1 MNIDFSRILNLVN
14 EIPIHVFKQ
23 CCLTKLPE
31 QQIDEINKT
40 IPILKSQ
47 LTIYSSIQESFL
59 NITVLLIPNLLVIAD
74 QYLVLSNCKITKLK
88 QCYKFDAYGIQLSSS
103 TGHLLMFF
111 NNKSQYLEWM
121 PKLKCF
127 CKLSNFSNKFNL
139 LEQIIKDYYIIQHK
153 KTKKYYTSYVHSIRA
168 TSPVDILHSEIQALR
183 SIKHPSLLDLK
194 WVYDDNHYIY
204 LIFEY
209 FRCEKLLDLLN
220 QGLILDQTQ
229 LASIILQLLQ
239 SLKFLRKNNIYHGN
253 ITPNNILIN
262 TQSSFLQLFL
272 VNMTFISRIDSEPLD
287 QYLSN
292 VHESYIAP
300 EISQGIAK
308 PSIDSDLYQ
317 IGIVL
322 YFLTF
327 FVHQKRKDER
337 VDRIQMELIDKAEE
351 HLSQLNKNTQC
362 NNVLI
367 KDKYQMVY
375 CASQLDLLRRL
386 LDKKEN
392 RIKLEEAIKHHW
404 FINIKQ
410 KLKPKIERRKQHLPS
425 LKTIIELCE
434 QNEYSKHFEKQ
445 QKIIDEDSVLE
456 ENNFIQ
462 VLMQQ
467 LEQNQ
472 QTKRP
477 SKENHEK
484 LRMYEQFKTQI
495 ECEKTDQEKQ
505 FVFSKSMM

>member
-1 MNIDFSRILNLVN
+1 MNIDFSRIFNLIS
-14 EIPIHVFKQ
+14 EIPTQVFKQ
-23 CCLTKLPE
+23 TCLTKLPE
-31 QQIDEINKT
+31 KQIDEINKT
-40 IPILKSQ
+40 IPILKSH
-47 LTIYSSIQESFL
+47 LIIYSSIQESFI
-59 NITVLLIPNLLVIAD
+59 NISVLFIPNLLVIAD

-88 QCYKFDAYGIQLSSS
+88 QYSKFDAYAIQLSSS
-103 TGHLLMFF
+103 TGHLLLFF
-111 NNKSQYLEWM
+111 NHKQQYLEWV
-121 PKLKCF
+121 PKLKSF
-127 CKLSNFSNKFNL
+127 CKLNNFTNKFCL

-153 KTKKYYTSYVHSIRA
+153 KTKKFYTSYVHSIRA
-168 TSPVDILHSEIQALR
+168 TSQIDILNSEIQTLR

-194 WVYDDNHYIY
+194 WVYEDNHYIY
-204 LIFEY
+204 LIFDY

-253 ITPNNILIN
+253 ITPSNILIN

-272 VNMTFISRIDSEPLD
+272 VNMAFISSIDQEPLD

-300 EISQGIAK
+300 EIKQSNAK

-322 YFLTF
+322 YYLTF
-327 FVHQKRKDER
+327 FVHHKKKDER
-337 VDRIQMELIDKAEE
+337 VDRIQFELIDKAEE
-351 HLSQLNKNTQC
+351 HLSQLDKNNQY
-362 NNVLI
+362 
-367 KDKYQMVY
+367 KYKMVY

-386 LDKKEN
+386 LDKKDN

-410 KLKPKIERRKQHLPS
+410 KLKPKVERRKQHLPS

-434 QNEYSKHFEKQ
+434 YNEFSKKFEKQ

-456 ENNFIQ
+456 ENIFIQ
-462 VLMQQ
+462 DLMQQ
-467 LEQNQ
+467 LEKNQ
-472 QTKRP
+472 QSKRP

-484 LRMYEQFKTQI
+484 LRMFEQFKTQI
-495 ECEKTDQEKQ
+495 ECEKTSQEKQ
-505 FVFSKSMM
+505 FVFSKSIL

>member
-1 MNIDFSRILNLVN
+1 MNIDFSRIFNLLS
-14 EIPIHVFKQ
+14 EIPSHVFKQ
-23 CCLTKLPE
+23 SCLTNLPE
-31 QQIDEINKT
+31 KQMDEINKT
-40 IPILKSQ
+40 PPILKSH
-47 LTIYSSIQESFL
+47 LTIYSSIQESFI
-59 NITVLLIPNLLVIAD
+59 NISVLFIPNLLVIAD
-74 QYLVLSNCKITKLK
+74 QYLVLSNCKIAKLK
-88 QCYKFDAYGIQLSSS
+88 QCSKFDAYAIQLSSS
-103 TGHLLMFF
+103 TGYLLMFF
-111 NNKSQYLEWM
+111 NNKQQYLEWV
-121 PKLKCF
+121 PKLKSF
-127 CKLSNFSNKFNL
+127 CRLTNFSNKFSL
-139 LEQIIKDYYIIQHK
+139 LEQIIKDYAIIQHK
-153 KTKKYYTSYVHSIRA
+153 KTKKYYTSYVHSIRSS
-168 TSPVDILHSEIQALR
+168 SPVDVLQSEIQTLR

-194 WVYDDNHYIY
+194 WVYEDNHYIY

-239 SLKFLRKNNIYHGN
+239 SIKFLRKNNIYHGN

-262 TQSSFLQLFL
+262 TQSSFLQVFL
-272 VNMTFISRIDSEPLD
+272 VNMVFISRIDSEPLD
-287 QYLSN
+287 HYFSN

-300 EISQGIAK
+300 EIKQGIAK

-317 IGIVL
+317 IGVVF
-322 YFLTF
+322 YYLTF
-327 FVHQKRKDER
+327 FIHQKRKDER

-351 HLSQLNKNTQC
+351 HLSLLDKNAQY
-362 NNVLI
+362 
-367 KDKYQMVY
+367 KYKMVY

-392 RIKLEEAIKHHW
+392 RIKLEDAIKHHW

-434 QNEYSKHFEKQ
+434 QNEFSKKFEKQ

-462 VLMQQ
+462 DLMTQ
-467 LEQNQ
+467 LEKNQ
-472 QTKRP
+472 QSKRP

-484 LRMYEQFKTQI
+484 LKMFEQFKTQI
-495 ECEKTDQEKQ
+495 ESEKTSQDKQ
-505 FVFSKSMM
+505 FVFSKSIM